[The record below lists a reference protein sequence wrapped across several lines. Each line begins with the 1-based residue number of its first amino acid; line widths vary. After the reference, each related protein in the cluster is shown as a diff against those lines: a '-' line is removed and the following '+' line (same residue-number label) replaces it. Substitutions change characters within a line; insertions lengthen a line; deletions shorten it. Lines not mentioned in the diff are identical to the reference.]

1 MEEKWKWEWKFFGER
16 NSGFFD
22 NYFRN
27 NIEVFVYTVEKET
40 KRINIFICKR
50 VERVIS

>member
-1 MEEKWKWEWKFFGER
+1 MEMGMEVFRRETR
-16 NSGFFD
+16 NSGSFD

-40 KRINIFICKR
+40 KGINIFICKR
-50 VERVIS
+50 VERAIS

>member
-1 MEEKWKWEWKFFGER
+1 MEVFRRETR
-16 NSGFFD
+16 NSGFD